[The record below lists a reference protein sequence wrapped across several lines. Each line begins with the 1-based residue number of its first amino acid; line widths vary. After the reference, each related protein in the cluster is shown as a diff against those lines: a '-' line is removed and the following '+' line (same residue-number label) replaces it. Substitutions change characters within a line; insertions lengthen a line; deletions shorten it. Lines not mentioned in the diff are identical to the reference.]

1 MAASLQQ
8 GDIMQ
13 DHACSRPMLSIPL
26 LAVPMLLGLA
36 LLYLTLTAC
45 SPPDSTPKIAED
57 QREVLK
63 SAKEAAAS
71 IEQSAAKMQQDIDAQ
86 SN

>member
-13 DHACSRPMLSIPL
+13 DRTSNFLSVPL
-26 LAVPMLLGLA
+26 LSVLMLLCLA
-36 LLYLTLTAC
+36 LTAC

-63 SAKEAAAS
+63 RAEDAAAS

>member
-13 DHACSRPMLSIPL
+13 DHACSRPVLSIHL
-26 LAVPMLLGLA
+26 LAVLALLGLA
-36 LLYLTLTAC
+36 LTAC

-63 SAKEAAAS
+63 SAEEAAAS

>member
-13 DHACSRPMLSIPL
+13 NRASNFIPGPL
-26 LAVPMLLGLA
+26 LSVPLLSVLMLLCLA
-36 LLYLTLTAC
+36 LSAC

-63 SAKEAAAS
+63 SAEEATAS
-71 IEQSAAKMQQDIDAQ
+71 IEQSAAQMQQDIDAQ

>member
-13 DHACSRPMLSIPL
+13 DRTSDFISGPL
-26 LAVPMLLGLA
+26 LSVPLLSVLMLLCLA
-36 LLYLTLTAC
+36 LAAC

-63 SAKEAAAS
+63 SAEEAAAS
-71 IEQSAAKMQQDIDAQ
+71 IEQSAAQMQQDIDAQ